1 MEVEALAA
9 LAGNTIVAVA
19 VTDAF
24 EGVRAK
30 VARIFGRG
38 RSDPRIHR
46 RLDQTRRQL
55 AASTPGELE
64 RAQAMQ
70 ARQWQTRIA
79 DLLADHPEAAGELQA
94 LMAELRPALPHPGG
108 NVTNTITGTV
118 HNGPVLMGRDFGPI
132 TIGGQ
137 DDASSE

>member
-1 MEVEALAA
+1 MEIEALAA

-38 RSDPRIHR
+38 RSDPRIQR
-46 RLDQTRRQL
+46 RLDQTRQQL
-55 AASTPGELE
+55 AASTPGELV
-64 RAQAMQ
+64 RAQAAQ

-79 DLLADHPEAAGELQA
+79 DLLADYPEAAGELQA
-94 LMAELRPALPHPGG
+94 LMAEFRAALPAAGG
-108 NVTNTITGTV
+108 NVINTITGTV
-118 HNGPVLMGRDFGPI
+118 HSGPVLMGRDFGSV

-137 DDASSE
+137 DDAPGD

>member
-1 MEVEALAA
+1 LEIEALAA
-9 LAGNTIVAVA
+9 LAGNTIVAVV

-38 RSDPRIHR
+38 RSDERIKR

-55 AASTPGELE
+55 ADAAPEERE
-64 RAQAMQ
+64 RAQETQ

-94 LMAELRPALPHPGG
+94 LLAELRSALPPAGG
-108 NVTNTITGTV
+108 NVNNTITGTV
-118 HNGPVLMGRDFGPI
+118 HNGPVLMGRDFGSV
-132 TIGGQ
+132 TIGGR
-137 DDASSE
+137 DDPPGD